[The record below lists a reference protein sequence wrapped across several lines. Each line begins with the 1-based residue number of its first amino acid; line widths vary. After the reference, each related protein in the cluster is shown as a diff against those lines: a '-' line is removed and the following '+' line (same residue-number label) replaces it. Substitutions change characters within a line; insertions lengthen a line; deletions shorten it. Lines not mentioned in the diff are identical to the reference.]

1 MAKLVLSQD
10 ALKQLLEQAKAA
22 GNESLVREIEA
33 AIANAKPIRNPNAV
47 EDWDDAREA
56 FQAGNLTI
64 KKEAIRDAARL
75 IFEIADANP
84 ELRKKAL
91 RLFSR
96 AMRNGSDS

>member
-33 AIANAKPIRNPNAV
+33 TIANAKPIRNPNAV

-64 KKEAIRDAARL
+64 KKESVREAARVL
-75 IFEIADANP
+75 FAIADQNP
-84 ELRKKAL
+84 QYREKVLQ
-91 RLFSR
+91 LFSR
-96 AMRNGSDS
+96 AMRNGES

>member
-33 AIANAKPIRNPNAV
+33 TIANAKPIRNPNAV

-64 KKEAIRDAARL
+64 KKDAIRDAARL

-84 ELRKKAL
+84 ELREKSL
-91 RLFSR
+91 GLFSR
-96 AMRNGSDS
+96 AMRNGES